1 MIGREL
7 IERIAAEFHVSLD
20 LCNDP
25 EIVLKEG
32 RCLIYG
38 PDGRLWVW
46 RPSNRPGLA
55 VKELARKWR
64 SVKKEH
70 LKRGRELIMSSPL
83 SDDFENICRFIE
95 DVGGQR
101 RREAA
106 ISNV

>member
-55 VKELARKWR
+55 VKELARKGACQEMEVGEEGT
-64 SVKKEH
+64 SKKGTRANH
-70 LKRGRELIMSSPL
+70 VLSALGRL
-83 SDDFENICRFIE
+83 
-95 DVGGQR
+95 
-101 RREAA
+101 REYLP
-106 ISNV
+106 VH